1 MSRTLDPKGKIV
13 RRLGINIFGNPK
25 FDRLLERRPNP
36 PGETKRRRPRLSEYG
51 KQLVE
56 KQKIRFSYG
65 LTEKQFRIV
74 FRNAK
79 KMKGVTGDNML
90 ILLERRLDNIIYR
103 LGMAATRS
111 QARQIVNHGH
121 IHVNNRK
128 VNIASYVVRT
138 NDAITIK
145 EKDSS
150 RKLLQDLIASNIDRE
165 IPEWLSLSKV
175 DMTGKINRLPEK
187 TDIPIVGDEQLVV
200 EFYSK

>member
-1 MSRTLDPKGKIV
+1 MSRNLDPKGKIV
-13 RRLGINIFGNPK
+13 RRLGINIYGNPK

-36 PGETKRRRPRLSEYG
+36 PGETKKRRPRLSEYG

-56 KQKIRFSYG
+56 KQKIRFAYG
-65 LTEKQFRIV
+65 LTEKQFRII

-79 KMKGVTGDNML
+79 KMKGITGDNML

-103 LGMAATRS
+103 LGMAATRT

-121 IHVNNRK
+121 IRVNNRK
-128 VNIASYVVRT
+128 VTIPSYLGKA
-138 NDAITIK
+138 NDTITVK
-145 EKDSS
+145 DKDSS
-150 RKLLQDLIASNIDRE
+150 RKLMQDSIASNIDRE

-175 DMTGKINRLPEK
+175 DMTGQINRLPEK
-187 TDIPIVGDEQLVV
+187 GDIPTVGDEQLVV

>member
-1 MSRTLDPKGKIV
+1 MSRNLDPKGKIV

-90 ILLERRLDNIIYR
+90 ILLERRLDNIVYR

-121 IHVNNRK
+121 IHVNDRK
-128 VNIASYVVRT
+128 VNIASYVVRP
-138 NDAITIK
+138 NDAITVK
-145 EKDSS
+145 GKDSS

-165 IPEWLSLSKV
+165 IPEWMSLSKV

-187 TDIPIVGDEQLVV
+187 TDIPTVADEQLVV

>member
-1 MSRTLDPKGKIV
+1 MSRNLDPKGKIV

-128 VNIASYVVRT
+128 VNIASYVVGT
-138 NDAITIK
+138 NDAITVK

-175 DMTGKINRLPEK
+175 DMTGKVNRLPEK
-187 TDIPIVGDEQLVV
+187 EDIPTVADEQLVV

>member
-145 EKDSS
+145 EKNSS

-187 TDIPIVGDEQLVV
+187 TDIPTVADEQLVV

>member
-1 MSRTLDPKGKIV
+1 MSRNLDPKGKIV

-36 PGETKRRRPRLSEYG
+36 PGEAKKRRPRLSEYG

-79 KMKGVTGDNML
+79 KVKGVTGDNML

-103 LGMAATRS
+103 LGMAATRT

-121 IHVNNRK
+121 IRVNNRR
-128 VNIASYVVRT
+128 VDIPSYVVKT
-138 NDAITIK
+138 NDIVGVK

-150 RKLLQDLIASNIDRE
+150 RKLLQELIAGNIDRE
-165 IPEWLSLSKV
+165 IPEWLTLSKV

-187 TDIPIVGDEQLVV
+187 PDIPIVGDEQLVV

>member
-1 MSRTLDPKGKIV
+1 MSRNLDPKGKIV

-128 VNIASYVVRT
+128 VNIASYVVKT
-138 NDAITIK
+138 NDAITVK
-145 EKDSS
+145 GKDSS
-150 RKLLQDLIASNIDRE
+150 RKLLQDLIAGNIDRE
-165 IPEWLSLSKV
+165 IPEWMSLSKV

-187 TDIPIVGDEQLVV
+187 TDIPTVADEQLVV

>member
-1 MSRTLDPKGKIV
+1 MSRNLDPKGKIV

-51 KQLVE
+51 RQLVE

-79 KMKGVTGDNML
+79 KIKGVTGDNML

-121 IHVNNRK
+121 IRVNERK
-128 VNIASYVVRT
+128 VTIPSYIGKADDT
-138 NDAITIK
+138 ITVK
-145 EKDSS
+145 GKDSS
-150 RKLLQDLIASNIDRE
+150 RKLMQDSIASNIDRE

-187 TDIPIVGDEQLVV
+187 GDIPTVGDEQLVV

>member
-90 ILLERRLDNIIYR
+90 TLLERRLDNIVYR
-103 LGMAATRS
+103 LGMAATRT

-187 TDIPIVGDEQLVV
+187 TDIPTVADEQLVV

>member
-1 MSRTLDPKGKIV
+1 MSRNLDPKGKIV

-145 EKDSS
+145 GKDSS

-187 TDIPIVGDEQLVV
+187 TDIPTVADEQLVV

>member
-90 ILLERRLDNIIYR
+90 ILLERRLDNIVYR

-121 IHVNNRK
+121 IHVNDRK
-128 VNIASYVVRT
+128 VNIASYVVRP
-138 NDAITIK
+138 NDAITVK
-145 EKDSS
+145 GKDSS

-165 IPEWLSLSKV
+165 IPEWMSLSKV

-187 TDIPIVGDEQLVV
+187 TDIPTVADEQLVV

>member
-1 MSRTLDPKGKIV
+1 MSRNLDPKGKIV

-187 TDIPIVGDEQLVV
+187 TDIPTVADEQLVV

>member
-1 MSRTLDPKGKIV
+1 MSRNLAPKGKIV

-51 KQLVE
+51 RQLVE

-90 ILLERRLDNIIYR
+90 FLLERRLDNIVYR
-103 LGMAATRS
+103 LGMAATRT

-121 IHVNNRK
+121 IRINNRK
-128 VNIASYVVRT
+128 VNIPSYIVKT
-138 NDAITIK
+138 NDVITVK

-150 RKLLQDLIASNIDRE
+150 RKLLQELIAGNIDRE

-187 TDIPIVGDEQLVV
+187 TDIPTVGDEQLVV

>member
-1 MSRTLDPKGKIV
+1 MSRNLDPKGKIV

-74 FRNAK
+74 FRSAK

-121 IHVNNRK
+121 IHVNDHK
-128 VNIASYVVRT
+128 VNIASYVVRA
-138 NDAITIK
+138 NDAITVK
-145 EKDSS
+145 GKDSS

-165 IPEWLSLSKV
+165 IPEWMSLSKV

>member
-1 MSRTLDPKGKIV
+1 MSRNLDPKGKIV

-138 NDAITIK
+138 NDAVTVK

-187 TDIPIVGDEQLVV
+187 TDIPTVADEQLVV